1 MSERLKVTEPS
12 SRPRSRIFTAISIA
26 TKRRPMSRRKTLRS
40 CSNSTRTSFTSLPSV
55 RAYPSTIRTNSHY
68 SNSRAGLS
76 MSSSRSA
83 ACKTRLQQTGLKAT
97 CLKCSTSQQPNRILR
112 TYTSQATSYKS
123 FTLPYLMRQTRLL
136 QSTITT
142 QILSKNLSK

>member
-40 CSNSTRTSFTSLPSV
+40 CSNSTRTSSTNLPSV
-55 RAYPSTIRTNSHY
+55 RLVSFNYKDEQSLFNSH
-68 SNSRAGLS
+68 AGLS

-83 ACKTRLQQTGLKAT
+83 ACKTRLQQTSLKAT
-97 CLKCSTSQQPNRILR
+97 CLKCSTSLQPNRVLR

-123 FTLPYLMRQTRLL
+123 FTLPYLMGQPRLL

-142 QILSKNLSK
+142 RILF